1 MVASAIKIRGQSS
14 REPQREVLLNG
25 LRVLI
30 WPRPGEADVLLKL
43 RIHSGAAFDLAN
55 KSGEMTLLG
64 DLLFPDPATREY
76 FTEEMQGR
84 LEVVTDYDSIT
95 VAMKGKAS
103 EFEKIVEIL
112 RNALLATQLT
122 PEIVAT
128 VRDARIK
135 IVKDTSV
142 SPAMMADR
150 AIATRLFGDFPYGQL
165 YTGSVESLGR
175 VDRADLMLARDRF
188 LNPNNATLAVAGGVQ
203 PARVLRTL
211 RQLLGSWRKSEQVVP
226 ATFRQA
232 PPPDARTLII
242 NAPSDE
248 SAEIRLAIRGLAR
261 SDRDAAAAT
270 MLADVARQRWEK
282 LVPELSRSPV
292 FVRNEAR
299 LLPGMFVMGATVN
312 NSVTARTIS
321 AARDVLKSLMAT
333 PPTAAEL
340 EQARTEVLATTNK
353 ALAQPEG
360 VANAWLDID
369 TYNLQPLAEQ
379 IIVMEKAS
387 AADLQRV
394 ANRIFNNA
402 PVASIAIGNS
412 EKLKG
417 VLARDVP
424 VEMLGEG
431 QPTPTPGPTPINATK
446 PH

>member
-1 MVASAIKIRGQSS
+1 MVASAATKLQAQSD
-14 REPQREVLLNG
+14 PQQEVLLNG

-30 WPRPGEADVLLKL
+30 WQRPTEADVLVKL

-84 LEVVTDYDSIT
+84 LEVITDYDSMT
-95 VAMKGKAS
+95 VVMKGKAS
-103 EFEKIVEIL
+103 EFPKIVEIL

-122 PEIVAT
+122 PEIVAN

-188 LNPNNATLAVAGGVQ
+188 LNPNNATLAIVGGVQ
-203 PARVLRTL
+203 SARVLRTL

-232 PPPDARTLII
+232 LPPDARTLII
-242 NAPSDE
+242 NAPSDQSTE
-248 SAEIRLAIRGLAR
+248 LRLAIRGLAR

-270 MLADVARQRWEK
+270 LLAEVARARWEK
-282 LVPELSRSPV
+282 LVPELSRNPV
-292 FVRNEAR
+292 FVRNDAR
-299 LLPGMFVMGATVN
+299 LLPGMFVLGATVN
-312 NSVTARTIS
+312 NSLANRAMAGARE
-321 AARDVLKSLMAT
+321 VLKSLMAS

-340 EQARTEVLATTNK
+340 EQARTEVLATLNRT
-353 ALAQPEG
+353 LAQPEG
-360 VANAWLDID
+360 LADRWLDID
-369 TYNLQPLAEQ
+369 TYKLQPLPDQLAAFQ
-379 IIVMEKAS
+379 AS
-387 AADLQRV
+387 GTDLQRV
-394 ANRIFNNA
+394 ANRLFNNA
-402 PVASIAIGNS
+402 PVASVAIGNG
-412 EKLKG
+412 EQLK
-417 VLARDVP
+417 A
-424 VEMLGEG
+424 MLGDAHAELLG
-431 QPTPTPGPTPINATK
+431 EVKPRPTPVPTPTNIAK
-446 PH
+446 PD